1 MSDDIFDF
9 DIDAEL
15 EQAEKKAQQKASET
29 PDAVQ
34 DEGDCEGCKI

>member
-15 EQAEKKAQQKASET
+15 EEAEKKVAQKASES
-29 PDAVQ
+29 PEQVF